1 MYISLWENSRGHP
14 DNVSF
19 MQFSTKIDGFEQK
32 DSQGF
37 ENSYNSYEQYP
48 LEKLFIFTIYQN
60 YTLAL
65 MSGALKVLLV
75 LHLSCRVLQ
84 SIDIKPFT
92 LKMILRIITIMYLSV
107 ISSVKCAYNNSIF
120 VWLVVVNWYNYRKIV
135 LNVFSRH
142 KLMALK

>member
-14 DNVSF
+14 DNISF

-48 LEKLFIFTIYQN
+48 LEKFFIFTIYQN

-65 MSGALKVLLV
+65 INVWIKEQIWHMQEGRNWIMNNCPDERTLGAKSALYAG
-75 LHLSCRVLQ
+75 
-84 SIDIKPFT
+84 IDFFIYCGGGGG
-92 LKMILRIITIMYLSV
+92 RES
-107 ISSVKCAYNNSIF
+107 
-120 VWLVVVNWYNYRKIV
+120 
-135 LNVFSRH
+135 
-142 KLMALK
+142 

>member
-14 DNVSF
+14 DNISF

-48 LEKLFIFTIYQN
+48 LEKFFIFTIYQN

-65 MSGALKVLLV
+65 ISFSMKNP
-75 LHLSCRVLQ
+75 LHLSMWYDVRYLLQ
-84 SIDIKPFT
+84 DLVCSFR
-92 LKMILRIITIMYLSV
+92 ILLQ
-107 ISSVKCAYNNSIF
+107 F
-120 VWLVVVNWYNYRKIV
+120 
-135 LNVFSRH
+135 
-142 KLMALK
+142 